1 MVLTTQA
8 HHARIEMFRII
19 NSFRNLWSAKELSSE
34 PDLND
39 PEGLQVVSMH
49 DEDDEDEEASVDI
62 VAVHGL
68 GGHPY
73 DTWTH
78 DNGIMWLRDLLPQDI
93 PNARVMTWGY
103 DSEPQTAKHFIHMM
117 TFSHPDNLLS
127 ALYSLRSDTKSNNR
141 PIIFMCHN
149 LGGIVVKEALMRASM
164 AIPQNK
170 KQLKSIQNCT
180 KGVIFFG
187 TPQQSTQQ
195 ISFGKTIRRLASVAL
210 SRESLLPSLETAS
223 NRLELQLEQ
232 FKSLCTSLTN
242 YYCYERWPTRT
253 PLGINLVSIQHNPG
267 CCEANMEQMMSK
279 ASVIGSLCTGDSRC
293 VGLDKDHMNMVK
305 YPDSEDQDYKL
316 VVDLVC
322 RIRKSNSWMKPSE
335 WQGDQ
340 SQSEFLSCLACVIH
354 TAGKDKPLTTILNMW
369 LILWQQ
375 NSFRFSLIDL

>member
-1 MVLTTQA
+1 
-8 HHARIEMFRII
+8 MFRTIDF
-19 NSFRNLWSAKELSSE
+19 FRRFWSAKELLSG

-39 PEGLQVVSMH
+39 PEGLQVVSTH
-49 DEDDEDEEASVDI
+49 DEDDEDEEEEVRVDI

-68 GGHPY
+68 GGHSY

-93 PNARVMTWGY
+93 HNARVMTWGY
-103 DSEPQTAKHFIHMM
+103 NSEPQTAKHFINMM
-117 TFSHPDNLLS
+117 TYSHPNNLLS
-127 ALYSLRSDTKSNNR
+127 ALYSLRKDTRSNNR

-149 LGGIVVKEALMRASM
+149 LGGILVKEALVRASM

-170 KQLKSIQNCT
+170 KHLKSIQTCT

-187 TPQQSTQQ
+187 TPQQSTQE
-195 ISFGKTIRRLASVAL
+195 IFFGKIIRRLASVAL
-210 SRESLLPSLETAS
+210 DRESLLASLETAF

-232 FKSLCTSLTN
+232 FKSICTGLTN

-253 PLGINLVSIQHNPG
+253 PLGTNLVSLQQDPV
-267 CCEANMEQMMSK
+267 CCEAYMEQMMSK
-279 ASVIGSLCTGDSRC
+279 ASATMGSLCTGDSRC

-322 RIRKSNSWMKPSE
+322 RIRKSSSWMQPSE
-335 WQGDQ
+335 GQGDQ
-340 SQSEFLSCLACVIH
+340 SQSEFLSGRACIID
-354 TAGKDKPLTTILNMW
+354 TAPKDKPLTNFVNTW

-375 NSFRFSLIDL
+375 TSFSFSLIDL